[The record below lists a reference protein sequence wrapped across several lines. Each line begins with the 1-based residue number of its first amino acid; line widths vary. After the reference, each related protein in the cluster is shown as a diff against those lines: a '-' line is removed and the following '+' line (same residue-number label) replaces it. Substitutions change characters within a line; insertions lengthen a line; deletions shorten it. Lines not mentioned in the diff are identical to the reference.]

1 MDNSILSH
9 TKTLDD
15 DQLKSS
21 QSNLAKAISTFCL
34 VLTIIFS
41 FFMVVDILMII
52 DIVAASIGK
61 DVTFEF
67 EFKDTESEVVICII
81 AISTIVNFVSWTMG
95 HHIFNKVVRRQDY
108 EAPRWFYIFTCCSI
122 IAFYTLIQIP
132 FVVLVLI
139 YYQRQKKLKQPM
151 S

>member
-41 FFMVVDILMII
+41 FFMVVDIVFFAILT
-52 DIVAASIGK
+52 ASFFGK
-61 DVTFEF
+61 NVLFLF
-67 EFKDTESEVVICII
+67 ADTESKVVMSIV
-81 AISTIVNFVSWTMG
+81 ALLTIVNFVSWTMG
-95 HHIFNKVVRRQDY
+95 YHIFNKVVRRQDY

>member
-41 FFMVVDILMII
+41 FFMVVDIIFFAILT
-52 DIVAASIGK
+52 ASFFGK
-61 DVTFEF
+61 NVLFLF
-67 EFKDTESEVVICII
+67 ADTESKVIMSIV
-81 AISTIVNFVSWTMG
+81 ALLTIVNFVSWTMG
-95 HHIFNKVVRRQDY
+95 YHIFNKVVRQQDY

-139 YYQRQKKLKQPM
+139 YYQRQKKLKQ
-151 S
+151 SVS